1 VTAEKMIE
9 IALANAPL
17 VLMLGSAYAWLT
29 PKIIKST
36 LMNGGGEI
44 VKNIVR
50 AANAEQ
56 TKEHAESL
64 TLVRERLAVV
74 ETSLKDLKERK

>member
-1 VTAEKMIE
+1 MNLEKLIETAVM
-9 IALANAPL
+9 NAPL
-17 VLMLGSAYAWLT
+17 VAMLVTAYAWAT
-29 PKIIKST
+29 PRIIKST

-56 TKEHAESL
+56 SKETAEAFARM
-64 TLVRERLAVV
+64 RERLAAV
-74 ETSLKDLKERK
+74 ETHVRKGDT